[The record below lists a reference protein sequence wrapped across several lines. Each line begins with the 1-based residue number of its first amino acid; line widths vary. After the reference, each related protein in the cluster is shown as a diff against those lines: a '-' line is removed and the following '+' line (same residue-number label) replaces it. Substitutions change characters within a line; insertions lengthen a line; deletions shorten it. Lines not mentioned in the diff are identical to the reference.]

1 MKGATGMRI
10 DFVKTSVL
18 ETVWRLI
25 GSGMRSAGPAMCAG
39 WRFLVAVVTLIVTDG
54 RRNRL
59 PHHGQRRSRRIGV
72 TLEKIFPRFRRCWL

>member
-1 MKGATGMRI
+1 MRI
-10 DFVKTSVL
+10 DFVKNFGAGDRVAIN
-18 ETVWRLI
+18 RP
-25 GSGMRSAGPAMCAG
+25 GMRSAGPAMCAG
-39 WRFLVAVVTLIVTDG
+39 WRFLVAVVTLIATDG